1 MEQQFYEYL
10 KFEQQ
15 LLEEFVRLAGRQQNA
30 LTNYNITELEEIT
43 SYQDEL
49 LKNVKLAEE
58 KRISLL
64 AVWLGISKKEAS
76 NIQLSAILKQ
86 IVSEDLRD
94 SLYTM
99 QKKLTEL
106 IDKLHT
112 LNATN
117 RLLTNR
123 ARFSIKEMISA
134 VTAGNPVC
142 NTTV

>member
-86 IVSEDLRD
+86 IVSEDMRD
-94 SLYTM
+94 S
-99 QKKLTEL
+99 
-106 IDKLHT
+106 
-112 LNATN
+112 
-117 RLLTNR
+117 
-123 ARFSIKEMISA
+123 
-134 VTAGNPVC
+134 
-142 NTTV
+142 